1 MTKAAG
7 RAGKSPP
14 SGTGNARNRVE
25 EGEPMNQIFKVA
37 IVEDNPVGADNLKEM
52 FTRYGKEAEVLF
64 DLTVFDRVE
73 KMLDYRRGCFDLVMM
88 DIDLPGMNGM
98 EGARRL
104 READSMV
111 TIIFVTNLAQFA
123 VKGYEVS
130 ALDFLVKPVSYKN
143 FSVKLSRAVSV
154 MRMRQDKKIVVCGK
168 TEKNCIG
175 VHDILYVEV
184 QGHQLCFHKTDG
196 SCVEVTGT
204 LSALEKELHDFGF
217 SLCNSCYLVNLKYV
231 IKIDTLSVTLA
242 DGTKLQTSVR
252 KRKSFLDEFT
262 TFLGSGGTP

>member
-1 MTKAAG
+1 
-7 RAGKSPP
+7 
-14 SGTGNARNRVE
+14 
-25 EGEPMNQIFKVA
+25 MNQIFKVA

-64 DLTVFDRVE
+64 NLTVFDRVE

-154 MRMRQDKKIVVCGK
+154 MRTRQDKKIVVCGK

-184 QGHQLCFHKTDG
+184 RGHQLCFHKTDG